1 MKDFNE
7 DKENINYNLG
17 MNSEKYFTNSK
28 TKEIENDLSNPEE
41 KKNEFYSLEKSN
53 EICKIF

>member
-41 KKNEFYSLEKSN
+41 KKK
-53 EICKIF
+53 